1 VADHL
6 HNERGVMLLSVRV
19 SERSRSTFEVNVKM
33 DELVVYTSQ
42 ITSNT
47 NVFKPGHEVI
57 VDRVQACAID
67 AGMLVWQANGIR
79 VDSVDS
85 YHERHGKQEDAVAKL
100 NTLLYLITICKRTF
114 HLRSKKVNHWTK
126 LATEAKKLVVSW
138 KDSDARRYKGQL
150 SL

>member
-1 VADHL
+1 MADHL
-6 HNERGVMLLSVRV
+6 HNERGVMPLSVRV
-19 SERSRSTFEVNVKM
+19 SERKRSTFEVNVKM
-33 DELVVYTSQ
+33 DELVVYTLQ

-47 NVFKPGHEVI
+47 NVFKPGHGSI
-57 VDRVQACAID
+57 VDLVQKCVVD
-67 AGMLVWQANGIR
+67 AGTLVWQANGIR

-85 YHERHGKQEDAVAKL
+85 YLERHGKQKDAVVQL